1 MQLTRV
7 TSNPC
12 IRQVSRTAQNSTTSV
27 DANNQFPDFKTFLEK
42 SPYAQIKLRKPR
54 NREHSL
60 DERIEN
66 ERIFN
71 KDLSLQAPT
80 SDLKTN
86 ERGFLFAPDQS
97 SVHFDV
103 GNDISPVR
111 ILDHT
116 QTYHEFPTIICH
128 PQQIDFNHSRNLS
141 DCLSPSNQE
150 KRSARPQETA
160 NEKAMKKL
168 LENMQEQMRKMDL
181 ENRKLKKENATLVS
195 QNKKFQ
201 IQAASFIVEQ
211 ESFAKV
217 KNDYEKRL
225 KRLEDFYKSSDE
237 MNATL
242 QQILSLQEDEY
253 YDRIVSKKEPIL
265 KSSNTRQNT
274 ASFDPKKLVRKQTKQ
289 VSIMKSA
296 TMLDS
301 TQNTTAAFDRSRSRS
316 NLTEKSNTM
325 IFRKH
330 TLTASINDII
340 TPQKISRPMT
350 AKAKDGSSIHFDFK
364 QALEKV

>member
-12 IRQVSRTAQNSTTSV
+12 IRQSNRTAQNSVTSV
-27 DANNQFPDFKTFLEK
+27 DTQFPDFKTFLEK
-42 SPYAQIKLRKPR
+42 SPYSQIKLRKTR

-60 DERIEN
+60 DARIEN
-66 ERIFN
+66 DTIFN

-80 SDLKTN
+80 SDLKRN
-86 ERGFLFAPDQS
+86 ERGFLLPPDQS

-103 GNDISPVR
+103 GIDISPVR

-116 QTYHEFPTIICH
+116 QTYQEFPTICH
-128 PQQIDFNHSRNLS
+128 PQQIDFSHSRNLS
-141 DCLSPSNQE
+141 AITDCLSPTNQE
-150 KRSARPQETA
+150 KKSARPQETA
-160 NEKAMKKL
+160 NERTMKKL

-181 ENRKLKKENATLVS
+181 ENRKLKKENANLAS

-211 ESFAKV
+211 ENFSKV

-225 KRLEDFYKSSDE
+225 KRLEDFCKSSDE

-253 YDRIVSKKEPIL
+253 YDRIVSKKEPII
-265 KSSNTRQNT
+265 KSFGTQNT
-274 ASFDPKKLVRKQTKQ
+274 ASFDPKKLVRKQTKP
-289 VSIMKSA
+289 VSILKST

-350 AKAKDGSSIHFDFK
+350 AKAKDGGSIHFDFK